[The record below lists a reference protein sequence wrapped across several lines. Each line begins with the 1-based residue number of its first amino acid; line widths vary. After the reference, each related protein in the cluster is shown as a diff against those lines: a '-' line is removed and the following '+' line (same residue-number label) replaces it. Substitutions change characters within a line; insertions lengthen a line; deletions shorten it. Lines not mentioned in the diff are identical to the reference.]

1 MDNTISWKER
11 WHEVIFGT
19 ETRAGRQFDV
29 ILLWLILLS
38 VFVVVLES
46 IPSLNNE
53 FANTFFYIEFF
64 FTGLFTIE
72 YITRIIISPKPR
84 KYIFSIWG
92 WIDFLSILPFY
103 LLVLWPTSH
112 YFIILRLFRL
122 LRIFRI
128 LKLLRFVT
136 EAQHLSAALKASLH
150 KITVFIVAVLA
161 LVFLMGTVMYVVEGP
176 ENKFTSIPESIY
188 WTIVTLTTV
197 GYGDITPN
205 TFIGKFIACI
215 IMLCGY
221 AIIAVPTGIVS
232 VEMAKQAER
241 EKPICPSCHH
251 HNPADARFCNICG
264 REIVNSEG
272 SITP

>member
-1 MDNTISWKER
+1 MENTISRKER

-19 ETRAGRQFDV
+19 DTRAGRQFDV
-29 ILLWLILLS
+29 ILLWLILIS

-46 IPSLNNE
+46 IPALNKD
-53 FANTFFYIEFF
+53 FASTFFYIEFF

-72 YITRIIISPKPR
+72 YITRIIISPQPR

-103 LLVLWPTSH
+103 LLVLWPTTH

-136 EAQHLSAALKASLH
+136 EAQHLTAALKASLH
-150 KITVFIVAVLA
+150 KIAVFIFAVLT
-161 LVFLMGTVMYVVEGP
+161 LVFLMGTVMYVIESP
-176 ENKFTSIPESIY
+176 ENGFTSIPQSIY

-197 GYGDITPN
+197 GYGDITPV
-205 TFIGKFIACI
+205 TSFGKFIASI

-232 VEMAKQAER
+232 VEIAKQAER
-241 EKPICPSCHH
+241 SKPLCPVCQHA
-251 HNPADARFCNICG
+251 NPPEAKFCNNCG
-264 REIVNSEG
+264 RELVNSQW
-272 SITP
+272 